1 MDTIFNKTTDTFAI
15 IANLTPERVKSV
27 KENEVKDGDVVSLK
41 LVPKP
46 QKKLIQV

>member
-1 MDTIFNKTTDTFAI
+1 MSEKLGRINL
-15 IANLTPERVKSV
+15 LTPERVKSV

-46 QKKLIQV
+46 QKELNQV